1 MKQIQQ
7 LPQQVPQLPQVP
19 QIQVPPMMTVA
30 PSAAVVEMDHHIKSE
45 NDILLMEDSLDGGP
59 SIGSDIVPSLS
70 SPPPPQTISMIHPQH
85 IHVTATPVTKKK
97 EKEKKGKLVTGY
109 ILYSSEVR
117 KDRAQSN
124 PDCTFGDI
132 SRLVGNE
139 WRSLP
144 AFERQI
150 WEEKAQKC
158 NEENAIKFAEE
169 TGCPVSP
176 APAQSFFTAEPLPNQ
191 VNVFNQFFKFAKKEI
206 LVFEKQKKKK
216 ERKNTH
222 ISSQNVRVSETYL
235 IQLCLGEA

>member
-1 MKQIQQ
+1 MDIFYLKKKIKTQNNYKN
-7 LPQQVPQLPQVP
+7 QVRGSELVTSNDQVTKH
-19 QIQVPPMMTVA
+19 VPPMTN
-30 PSAAVVEMDHHIKSE
+30 VELDNHIKNE
-45 NDILLMEDSLDGGP
+45 PDMLLMDDSMDGGSP
-59 SIGSDIVPSLS
+59 SIGSDIAPTSIS
-70 SPPPPQTISMIHPQH
+70 SPAPVVMAPSSQQQH
-85 IHVTATPVTKKK
+85 GNNAIVSNATTPATVKKK
-97 EKEKKGKLVTGY
+97 EKEKKSKLVTGY

-124 PDCTFGDI
+124 PDCSFGDI

-176 APAQSFFTAEPLPNQ
+176 APAQSFFTTEPLPNQ
-191 VNVFNQFFKFAKKEI
+191 VNVKTNKF
-206 LVFEKQKKKK
+206 
-216 ERKNTH
+216 
-222 ISSQNVRVSETYL
+222 
-235 IQLCLGEA
+235 

>member
-1 MKQIQQ
+1 MEI
-7 LPQQVPQLPQVP
+7 
-19 QIQVPPMMTVA
+19 
-30 PSAAVVEMDHHIKSE
+30 DHHIIKNE
-45 NDILLMEDSLDGGP
+45 TEMLLMEDSLDGGP
-59 SIGSDIVPSLS
+59 SIGSDIVASSLS
-70 SPPPPQTISMIHPQH
+70 SPPPVAMIQSHQQH
-85 IHVTATPVTKKK
+85 GNHVIVSTAAASSLSTPIIKKK

-124 PDCTFGDI
+124 PDCSFGDI

-150 WEEKAQKC
+150 WEEKAQKY
-158 NEENAIKFAEE
+158 NEESALKFAEE

-191 VNVFNQFFKFAKKEI
+191 VNV
-206 LVFEKQKKKK
+206 
-216 ERKNTH
+216 
-222 ISSQNVRVSETYL
+222 
-235 IQLCLGEA
+235 

>member
-1 MKQIQQ
+1 MSPKQKTKSNTLNNHITKKTQVRGSELINSHDHMKQI
-7 LPQQVPQLPQVP
+7 
-19 QIQVPPMMTVA
+19 
-30 PSAAVVEMDHHIKSE
+30 PSMHTMEIENHHIKTE
-45 NDILLMEDSLDGGP
+45 TEMLLMEDSLDGGP

-70 SPPPPQTISMIHPQH
+70 SPPPVGQH
-85 IHVTATPVTKKK
+85 QQHGTHNIVSTPATVKKK

-117 KDRAQSN
+117 KDRAQNN
-124 PDCTFGDI
+124 PDCSFGDI

-144 AFERQI
+144 AYERQI

-176 APAQSFFTAEPLPNQ
+176 APAQSFFTTEPLPNQ
-191 VNVFNQFFKFAKKEI
+191 VNVFFLFFSLTNQ
-206 LVFEKQKKKK
+206 
-216 ERKNTH
+216 R
-222 ISSQNVRVSETYL
+222 
-235 IQLCLGEA
+235 QLNKSNSIIIK

>member
-1 MKQIQQ
+1 MNLSEHFFSSNFIFFKLKTQNPNYQNTQVRGSELINNTNDQMKHVVQ
-7 LPQQVPQLPQVP
+7 P
-19 QIQVPPMMTVA
+19 MTVM
-30 PSAAVVEMDHHIKSE
+30 EMDHHIKNE
-45 NDILLMEDSLDGGP
+45 TELLLMEDSLDGGP
-59 SIGSDIVPSLS
+59 SIGSDIVPSSLS
-70 SPPPPQTISMIHPQH
+70 SPPPVVMAQSHQQHGNNNVMVTSSSSSMP
-85 IHVTATPVTKKK
+85 ATPVTIKKK

-117 KDRAQSN
+117 KDRAQNN

-176 APAQSFFTAEPLPNQ
+176 APAQSFFTTEPLPNQ
-191 VNVFNQFFKFAKKEI
+191 VNV
-206 LVFEKQKKKK
+206 
-216 ERKNTH
+216 
-222 ISSQNVRVSETYL
+222 
-235 IQLCLGEA
+235 

>member
-1 MKQIQQ
+1 MRVNFTKFLDFSSLIFNLKLKTTTKTQVRGSELINSTDQMKQ
-7 LPQQVPQLPQVP
+7 VPT
-19 QIQVPPMMTVA
+19 MTTM
-30 PSAAVVEMDHHIKSE
+30 EMDNHHIKNE
-45 NDILLMEDSLDGGP
+45 PEMLLMDDSLDGGP
-59 SIGSDIVPSLS
+59 SIGSDIVPTSLS
-70 SPPPPQTISMIHPQH
+70 SPPPVAMMTPVHQQH
-85 IHVTATPVTKKK
+85 GTHAIVSTAATPVTIKKK

-124 PDCTFGDI
+124 PDCSFGDI

-176 APAQSFFTAEPLPNQ
+176 APAQSFFTTEPLPNQ
-191 VNVFNQFFKFAKKEI
+191 VNV
-206 LVFEKQKKKK
+206 
-216 ERKNTH
+216 
-222 ISSQNVRVSETYL
+222 
-235 IQLCLGEA
+235 

>member
-1 MKQIQQ
+1 
-7 LPQQVPQLPQVP
+7 
-19 QIQVPPMMTVA
+19 MTTTM
-30 PSAAVVEMDHHIKSE
+30 EMEHHIKNESE
-45 NDILLMEDSLDGGP
+45 LLLMEDSLDGGP
-59 SIGSDIVPSLS
+59 SIGSDIVPASLA
-70 SPPPPQTISMIHPQH
+70 SPPAVVMTQSHQQH
-85 IHVTATPVTKKK
+85 GTHAIVSTTTPVTVKKK

-124 PDCTFGDI
+124 PDCSFGDI

-158 NEENAIKFAEE
+158 NEESALKFAEE

-176 APAQSFFTAEPLPNQ
+176 APAQSFFTTEPLPNQ
-191 VNVFNQFFKFAKKEI
+191 VNVKTKN
-206 LVFEKQKKKK
+206 LV
-216 ERKNTH
+216 KNL
-222 ISSQNVRVSETYL
+222 SSQTC
-235 IQLCLGEA
+235 Q

>member
-1 MKQIQQ
+1 MKHVQ
-7 LPQQVPQLPQVP
+7 
-19 QIQVPPMMTVA
+19 PMTTM
-30 PSAAVVEMDHHIKSE
+30 EIDHHIKNE
-45 NDILLMEDSLDGGP
+45 PELLLMEDSLDGGP
-59 SIGSDIVPSLS
+59 SIGSDIVPTSLLS
-70 SPPPPQTISMIHPQH
+70 SPPPVVMTQTHQLGNHTIVP
-85 IHVTATPVTKKK
+85 TATTPITVKKK

-124 PDCTFGDI
+124 PDCSFGDI

-176 APAQSFFTAEPLPNQ
+176 APAQSFFTTEPLPNQ
-191 VNVFNQFFKFAKKEI
+191 VNVKTN
-206 LVFEKQKKKK
+206 LV
-216 ERKNTH
+216 KNM
-222 ISSQNVRVSETYL
+222 SSQT
-235 IQLCLGEA
+235 

>member
-1 MKQIQQ
+1 MKQI
-7 LPQQVPQLPQVP
+7 PT
-19 QIQVPPMMTVA
+19 MTTMEV
-30 PSAAVVEMDHHIKSE
+30 DHHIKNE
-45 NDILLMEDSLDGGP
+45 PEMLLMEDSLDGGP
-59 SIGSDIVPSLS
+59 SIGSDIVPTSLS
-70 SPPPPQTISMIHPQH
+70 SPPPVLMTQSHQQH
-85 IHVTATPVTKKK
+85 GNHVNVSTAATPVTVKKK

-124 PDCTFGDI
+124 PDCSFGDI

-176 APAQSFFTAEPLPNQ
+176 APAQSFFTTEPLPNQ
-191 VNVFNQFFKFAKKEI
+191 VNV
-206 LVFEKQKKKK
+206 
-216 ERKNTH
+216 
-222 ISSQNVRVSETYL
+222 
-235 IQLCLGEA
+235 